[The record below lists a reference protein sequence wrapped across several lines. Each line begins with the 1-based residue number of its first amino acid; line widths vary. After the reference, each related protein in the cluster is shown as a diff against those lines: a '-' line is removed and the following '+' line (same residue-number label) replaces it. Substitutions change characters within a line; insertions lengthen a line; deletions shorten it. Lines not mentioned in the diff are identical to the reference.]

1 MAVAATLLTYLN
13 RQRVP
18 FQQVHHDRA
27 GSLEAATA
35 SAHVPLDRVARA
47 HLLMDERGVVMVV
60 LRASRELDLE
70 RLNARLGR
78 RLRPVP
84 LNLCD
89 RLFRDC
95 EPGAYPALSWPYGVQ
110 SLVDQTLLEEP
121 EVYLQSGCH
130 TTLLRFD
137 GRTFRQLMSQA
148 QRIVGCCGE
157 SSREVEPCDPKTDA
171 ACKDQLRKKLF
182 SLYRLPPLPAVATR
196 LLALTRDPDATV
208 RQVADVL
215 AQDPVLAA
223 QVIRH
228 ARSPLYG
235 YRGEIHSVEEAITR
249 VLGFDRVTQ
258 LALSLCTMKALNPPL
273 DGPLGLHAIWRHGVA
288 CSELVLRLKRQ
299 FRLEGVDDPALPLA
313 ALLQNFGYFVMA
325 HVCRPEFTMLNK
337 LAAAEPETPVE
348 ELEKQVLGMGAAR
361 EVMSVGHGVLG
372 ALVLEQWKLPRTV
385 CHVAQDHHRPQCVE
399 YKPGVLPLILLA
411 NGLLKQ
417 TGIGEDQSPESIEP
431 AATLLGLDPA
441 EVQGWFDSQQPVSTT
456 EPLADLLH

>member
-35 SAHVPLDRVARA
+35 SAHVPLEKVARA

-70 RLNARLGR
+70 RLNERLRR

-110 SLVDQTLLEEP
+110 SLVDQSLLEEG
-121 EVYLQSGCH
+121 EIYLQSGCH

-137 GRTFRQLMSQA
+137 GHTFRQLMSQA
-148 QRIVGCCGE
+148 QRIAGCCGDASGQE
-157 SSREVEPCDPKTDA
+157 APCQPKTDA
-171 ACKDQLRKKLF
+171 TCLERLRKKLF

-196 LLALTRDPDATV
+196 LLTLTRDPDSTA
-208 RQVADVL
+208 RQVADVV

-258 LALSLCTMKALNPPL
+258 LALSLCTMRALNPPL
-273 DGPLGLHAIWRHGVA
+273 DGPLGLNAIWQHGVG

-299 FRLEGVDDPALPLA
+299 FRLESVEDPALPLA

-348 ELEKQVLGMGAAR
+348 ELERQVLGMGAAR

-372 ALVLEQWKLPRTV
+372 SLVLEQWKLPRTV
-385 CHVAQDHHRPQCVE
+385 CEVALKHHQPQCVE
-399 YKPGVLPLILLA
+399 YQPGVLPLVNLA
-411 NGLLKQ
+411 SALLKQ
-417 TGIGEDQSPESIEP
+417 VGLGEDKAPESIEP
-431 AATLLGLDPA
+431 ACTMLGLDPA
-441 EVQGWFDSQQPVSTT
+441 EVQDWFDSNQPLST
-456 EPLADLLH
+456 ERLADLVH